1 MKLTGNLI
9 IGTKIVKKITVE
21 KDDPRMSF
29 HDSLEECLID
39 LCRGL
44 DIPVPIWM
52 KKNTT
57 EFAAFRRTFFS
68 DEQFT
73 EKVNFDRFEIRLH
86 Q

>member
-1 MKLTGNLI
+1 MKLTGILI
-9 IGTKIVKKITVE
+9 IGTKAVKKMTVE
-21 KDDPRMSF
+21 KDDPDMSF
-29 HDSLEECLID
+29 HDILEECFID

-68 DEQFT
+68 NEQFT
-73 EKVNFDRFEIRLH
+73 EQVTFDRFEIRLH
-86 Q
+86 